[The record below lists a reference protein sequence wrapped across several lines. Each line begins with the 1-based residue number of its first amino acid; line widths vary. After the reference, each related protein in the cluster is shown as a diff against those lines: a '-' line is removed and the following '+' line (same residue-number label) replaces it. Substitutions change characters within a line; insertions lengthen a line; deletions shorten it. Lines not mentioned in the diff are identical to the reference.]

1 MLLLLFHHL
10 CFHRHSGMVPHT
22 GVVVVEVEEDKN
34 TDDDGNKDID
44 NDWILHHLG
53 VDINNVDQ
61 EDDDDNC
68 CLGNRAD
75 EDVFDVEEVT
85 GCDGGGVI

>member
-1 MLLLLFHHL
+1 M
-10 CFHRHSGMVPHT
+10 
-22 GVVVVEVEEDKN
+22 EEEEEEDKD

-53 VDINNVDQ
+53 VDINNVYQDDD
-61 EDDDDNC
+61 DDDDNH
-68 CLGNRAD
+68 CLDNTD
-75 EDVFDVEEVT
+75 NEDVFDVEEVA